1 MSYFYANTART
12 AYARLSAFCSG
23 YLTGVCKFVPFIISA
38 GVCNTYL
45 QPPACVMKQ
54 PEKITSTKERILERV
69 LPLFLVNNYET
80 ITIALME
87 SATRITRG
95 TIYRYFENKE
105 DIFCQAVMQYYDSPL
120 NVLFSI
126 EADNHTLQ
134 SYWVIK
140 MKQLESAYGY
150 LRNYGILINVL
161 AISHYIEVQAARIM
175 PSFKDMILS
184 HKLLNARYWTK
195 VVKNT
200 PDLINCNSKTTYK
213 SIGQI
218 YHGIYLH
225 RCSTYPQSKL
235 TLPNI
240 TFD

>member
-12 AYARLSAFCSG
+12 AYARLSAFSSG

-45 QPPACVMKQ
+45 QTPACVMKQ

-150 LRNYGILINVL
+150 LRNYGILIRDIQLMV
-161 AISHYIEVQAARIM
+161 
-175 PSFKDMILS
+175 
-184 HKLLNARYWTK
+184 
-195 VVKNT
+195 
-200 PDLINCNSKTTYK
+200 
-213 SIGQI
+213 
-218 YHGIYLH
+218 
-225 RCSTYPQSKL
+225 
-235 TLPNI
+235 
-240 TFD
+240 

>member
-12 AYARLSAFCSG
+12 AYARLSAFSSG
-23 YLTGVCKFVPFIISA
+23 YLTGVCKFVPFIISV

-45 QPPACVMKQ
+45 QTPACVMKQ

-140 MKQLESAYGY
+140 MKQLESAYEY

-200 PDLINCNSKTTYK
+200 PDDTVSFSGWRQTHSKKQYPKNFSLRKSNLI
-213 SIGQI
+213 
-218 YHGIYLH
+218 LALA
-225 RCSTYPQSKL
+225 R
-235 TLPNI
+235 
-240 TFD
+240 TF

>member
-1 MSYFYANTART
+1 
-12 AYARLSAFCSG
+12 
-23 YLTGVCKFVPFIISA
+23 
-38 GVCNTYL
+38 
-45 QPPACVMKQ
+45 
-54 PEKITSTKERILERV
+54 
-69 LPLFLVNNYET
+69 
-80 ITIALME
+80 ME

-140 MKQLESAYGY
+140 MKQLESAYEY

-200 PDLINCNSKTTYK
+200 PDDTVSFSGWRQTHSKKQYPKNFSLRKSNLI
-213 SIGQI
+213 
-218 YHGIYLH
+218 LALA
-225 RCSTYPQSKL
+225 R
-235 TLPNI
+235 
-240 TFD
+240 TF